1 VLQRPLDFGADLVV
15 HSTTKYLNGHGD
27 VVSGAVVARSAAL
40 HEELAAWANA
50 LGLTGA
56 PFDSFLAL
64 RGLRTLFVRLR
75 QNEANA
81 AALAQLLLGSPAV
94 ARVFYPG
101 LAAHPGHGIAR
112 RQQRGFGGML
122 SFELKGGEAAA
133 RELLGRLRLFTLGV
147 SLGGVESLSCHP
159 ATMTHLPLGPE
170 GRRAAGISDGLVRL
184 SAGIEAT
191 DDLVADLRD
200 GLAGLG

>member
-1 VLQRPLDFGADLVV
+1 MKFHCCELQRLEVLQRAGSDNAIEFLEVRDHLEPDPL
-15 HSTTKYLNGHGD
+15 
-27 VVSGAVVARSAAL
+27 
-40 HEELAAWANA
+40 
-50 LGLTGA
+50 
-56 PFDSFLAL
+56 L
-64 RGLRTLFVRLR
+64 RQRTLFVRLR

-159 ATMTHLPLGPE
+159 ATMTHLPLGPK